1 MYAPWIRAL
10 RSVARSAH
18 PQTRI
23 AAAAPARQLR
33 QRRWL
38 HASTTLRAADDA
50 APPAAPP
57 PAGNPNDGDKP
68 DNKNNNNGK
77 DDEANQDENIFG
89 ENGLNGSGN
98 GNGETQGRQRRRING
113 SAARPRRR
121 APEELPVV
129 QLPEGFQTTHV
140 YRSGDAHESPFVNV
154 QQQQQGS
161 REYALSVVRDL
172 TKGTAHRQAIKDR
185 VAKMVTIMLDLK
197 KDSNSVSRM
206 ILQRMEPEQDTPVPS
221 EEGAQSPST
230 SADGEQN
237 TQTGDDAHTA
247 YIKALESAN
256 RIFLFALGTVKDFL
270 APEVPK
276 QPESTENTEGT
287 TEGTTEHSP
296 PPPKPDYSADLSEAE
311 IYKAGAMIEV
321 LCNTPDHTK
330 PALMNTALRNI
341 LTSNI
346 PFGPYLKLGGLHHQA
361 LQEAVSSVRSDLLVE
376 CPKTIKSADVR
387 RPVTIL
393 DFPYYRGSSWPRH
406 VINDIANEVDANV
419 LHLTAQDL
427 AHVVGPYLGHDISR
441 TPGPCSLLGYNAAS
455 HGGRLRMH
463 KQESDEG
470 DAETP
475 SSMGFLILDNL
486 DRSKQ
491 NTKKSQTLLEGLLG
505 GGSNRE
511 KSDGMWEDLK
521 INTAIEQLITAAE
534 SDAAEQ
540 KPLIVHIHD
549 FNALGLASIAM
560 LNKLRKTVDTLW
572 SEGRKIVLVGS
583 CSSPHAPR
591 PYHDALKYSSVV
603 EHVITL
609 HPLIYEELSFLEH
622 EQNDFLEENTNNIKA
637 TLYSLLKPSYND
649 KMPEINFNMQLIEDT
664 DLRASF
670 CSAVLSFSEVYRI
683 CKSMIGGRKQQQAA
697 FDQTLLEEALSVV
710 QSIDEGSAGV
720 HKTKR
725 LSDHRE
731 DRSPI
736 DPFFA
741 SPRSSGDPRQAN
753 HEEKMLSG
761 LVDTKDIRTTF
772 KDVHVPKET
781 IESVRMLTQLS
792 LQRPEAFA
800 YGVLSTDRI
809 PGCLLYG
816 PPGTGKTLLAKAV
829 AKESGANMIEVSA
842 ASINNMFVGESEKN
856 VRALFSVAKKK
867 QPMVI
872 FIDEAD
878 ALLGARGPR
887 TGSNRREVMNQFLRE
902 WDGMDGMK
910 AFIMV
915 ATNRP
920 FDLDDAVLRR
930 LPRKLLVD
938 LPLEADRAAILRI
951 HLKSEL
957 LDDSV
962 SVEELAKQTPLYS
975 GSDLKNVCVAAAMAA
990 VKEELEASDRHA
1002 GPEPYEWAA
1011 KRVLG
1016 RRHFDRGLAEIS
1028 ASVSEDMA
1036 TMNAIRRFDERYGD
1050 GKARR
1055 KRKGMGFEVVP
1066 EATDSHEVRV
1076 RGANK

>member
-1 MYAPWIRAL
+1 MYAPCLRAL
-10 RSVARSAH
+10 RSVARSA
-18 PQTRI
+18 PLQTRI

-68 DNKNNNNGK
+68 DNNNNGK

-89 ENGLNGSGN
+89 ENGLNGNGN

-129 QLPEGFQTTHV
+129 QLPEGFQKTHV
-140 YRSGDAHESPFVNV
+140 YRSGDVHESPFVNA
-154 QQQQQGS
+154 QQQQQNS

-172 TKGTAHRQAIKDR
+172 IKDAAHRQAMNDH
-185 VAKMVTIMLDLK
+185 VANMVTLMLDLK

-221 EEGAQSPST
+221 EEGAQCPST

-237 TQTGDDAHTA
+237 TQTGDDTHTA
-247 YIKALESAN
+247 YIKALEEHGGYHGRN
-256 RIFLFALGTVKDFL
+256 HRGFA
-270 APEVPK
+270 
-276 QPESTENTEGT
+276 S
-287 TEGTTEHSP
+287 
-296 PPPKPDYSADLSEAE
+296 PPKPDYSADLSEAE

-330 PALMNTALRNI
+330 PALKNTALRNL

-427 AHVVGPYLGHDISR
+427 AHVVGPYLGQDISR

-475 SSMGFLILDNL
+475 SSMGFLIFDNL

-609 HPLIYEELSFLEH
+609 HPLVYEELSFLEH

-697 FDQTLLEEALSVV
+697 FDQTTLEEALSIV
-710 QSIDEGSAGV
+710 QSIDEGSAGA

-731 DRSPI
+731 GRSPI

-741 SPRSSGDPRQAN
+741 SPRSSGDPRQVN

-761 LVDTKDIRTTF
+761 LVDAKDIRTTF

-867 QPMVI
+867 EPMVI

-887 TGSNRREVMNQFLRE
+887 LGGNQREVMNQFLRE
-902 WDGMDGMK
+902 WDGMDSMK

-951 HLKSEL
+951 HLKGEL

-975 GSDLKNVCVAAAMAA
+975 GSDLKNVCVAAAMSA
-990 VKEELEASDRHA
+990 VKEELEASDQHA
-1002 GPEPYEWAA
+1002 GPEPYEWAT

-1036 TMNAIRRFDERYGD
+1036 TMNAIRKFDERYGD